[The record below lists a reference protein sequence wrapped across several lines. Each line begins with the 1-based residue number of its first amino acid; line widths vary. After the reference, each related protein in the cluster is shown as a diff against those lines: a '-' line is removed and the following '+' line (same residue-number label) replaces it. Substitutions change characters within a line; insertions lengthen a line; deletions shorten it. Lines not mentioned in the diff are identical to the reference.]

1 MLKNLVLITG
11 ASQGFGK
18 ELALVIATSFMV
30 KPPTEVILAA
40 RSLPNLEQTKQE
52 FAKLNPRPDIEI
64 SAFHL
69 NYESETLEND
79 IGELLAKL
87 GPIYNH
93 IYLINNAG
101 TLGKLDHVRNLSYQ
115 DILSNV
121 QINLTGPLFMTG
133 KILEKYDQSSKITVV
148 NVSSLAAIQPFDT
161 WGLYCATKAARN
173 MYHRNIALEE
183 DLLKNRVRVLN
194 YAPGP
199 LDTAMQQR
207 IREEMPDV
215 DLKKAFTNMHHENNL
230 VKPKDSA
237 QALIHLLEKDEFENG
252 AHVDYFE
259 IKK

>member
-1 MLKNLVLITG
+1 MSKNLVLITG

-18 ELALVIATSFMV
+18 ELALVVAKSFIV
-30 KPPTEVILAA
+30 NGPTEVILAA
-40 RSLPNLEQTKQE
+40 RSVPNLELTKSE
-52 FAKLNPRPDIEI
+52 FSNINPSPDISI
-64 SAFHL
+64 STFQL
-69 NYESETLEND
+69 NYESERLEND
-79 IGELLAKL
+79 IYELLSKL
-87 GPIYNH
+87 SENYKR
-93 IYLINNAG
+93 IYLFNNAG

-133 KILEKYDQSSKITVV
+133 KILEKYDQNSKITIV

-183 DLLKNRVRVLN
+183 DLLKNQVRVLN

-215 DLKKAFTNMHHENNL
+215 DLKKAFTNMHKENNL
-230 VKPKDSA
+230 IKPRDSA
-237 QALIHLLEKDEFENG
+237 QALVDLLEKNEFDNG
-252 AHVDYFE
+252 SHVDYFE